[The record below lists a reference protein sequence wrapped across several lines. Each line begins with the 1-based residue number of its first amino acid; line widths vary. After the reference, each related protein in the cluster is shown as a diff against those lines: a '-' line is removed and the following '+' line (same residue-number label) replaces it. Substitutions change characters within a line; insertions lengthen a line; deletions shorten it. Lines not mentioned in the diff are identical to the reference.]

1 MNKLMFSYH
10 KDRVDD
16 IGANIVETFGELVMD
31 FRDGK
36 SNTNEYK
43 EKNAIFSESIGKYC
57 VEATGREWKDLS
69 MLKNP
74 QIVVADNRFANTFAT
89 ILAEAITP
97 VVPAIVSQ
105 EYTKLYDVTQV
116 GWGDNA
122 KYEVESNEY
131 FIVYD
136 LAEGIQR
143 QNQQTVFNTEY
154 TIQASKKNISTFVN
168 WLSSN

>member
-1 MNKLMFSYH
+1 
-10 KDRVDD
+10 
-16 IGANIVETFGELVMD
+16 
-31 FRDGK
+31 
-36 SNTNEYK
+36 
-43 EKNAIFSESIGKYC
+43 
-57 VEATGREWKDLS
+57 